1 MLRKVLLICGI
12 VSSLLCVVTD
22 IFAGMQYEGYDFT
35 SQAVSELFAIGAPT
49 SRLVVPLFTLFD
61 VLLVAFAWGIWL
73 SADRNRV
80 LRVMSLMVIGNA
92 IIGLMLWNFFPMHMR
107 GAESTFTDTMHVI
120 LASNPFVPLS
130 VGLGV
135 FAFRNWFRYYSI
147 FTILLLIVP
156 ATFVF
161 LNAQQVATNQP
172 TPWLGLT
179 ERISIYSVLLWYSVL
194 AIVLLRKQPML
205 KYTNQNLK

>member
-1 MLRKVLLICGI
+1 MLGKILLICGI

-49 SRLVVPLFTLFD
+49 SHLVVPLFTLFD

-120 LASNPFVPLS
+120 LASNPFVLLS

-161 LNAQQVATNQP
+161 LNAPQVATNQP
-172 TPWLGLT
+172 TPWLGLA

-194 AIVLLRKQPML
+194 AIILLCKQPVP

>member
-12 VSSLLCVVTD
+12 VSCLLCVATD
-22 IFAGMQYEGYDFT
+22 IFAGMQYAGYDFT

-49 SRLVVPLFTLFD
+49 SHLVISLFTLFD
-61 VLLVAFAWGIWL
+61 VLLVAFACGIWL
-73 SADRNRV
+73 SADRNLV

-92 IIGLMLWNFFPMHMR
+92 IIGLRLWNFFPMHKR

-135 FAFRNWFRYYSI
+135 FAFRNWFRYYSV

-156 ATFVF
+156 TTFVF
-161 LNAQQVATNQP
+161 LNAPQVAANQP
-172 TPWLGLT
+172 TPWLGLA
-179 ERISIYSVLLWYSVL
+179 ERISIYSALLWYSVL
-194 AIVLLRKQPML
+194 AIVLLCKQPVP
-205 KYTNQNLK
+205 KCTNIIR